1 VRWEIMKRLRLP
13 DFLKNEELKKFL
25 RFSIVGGTSFVI
37 NTSLQWFVRRVLLY
51 ENYIS
56 IAVVFLIVSVCH
68 FLLNNFFAFRDNNT
82 QYKRKIIAYLL
93 FLAGSTL
100 LSSALLYIFLTYIYD
115 NVLIGS
121 ATVTAVMMMVN
132 YVILNKFV
140 FKQSEEPQ

>member
-1 VRWEIMKRLRLP
+1 MKRLRLP